1 MKHTISRN
9 KVIWRFLMFGF
20 TWVLQPFVS
29 VKSMTHHDSPKV
41 SRRCRRW
48 CRLWH
53 QSAAPHA
60 PRHAPPPCGSDRHAW
75 RNPWEIP
82 GVKRQRLSCFAF
94 GGIERDIRI
103 TYSHTHIICMYYVY
117 INIYIVC
124 VYTYIVYIN
133 IYIYNYIDTYI
144 HMHYIYYIYMII
156 YVLYQLW
163 TQEVS
168 WPFYPILIIWTVLL
182 GSNWSVPSDPQG
194 SDRGVKHPTKTHLL
208 GIKHNKHRPFDWS
221 DARKS
226 MSIIFFLREYPVL
239 PL

>member
-144 HMHYIYYIYMII
+144 HMHYIYYIYIW
-156 YVLYQLW
+156 LYMYYTNCGPKKFHDLSIRFW
-163 TQEVS
+163 SYELYFWDRTGV
-168 WPFYPILIIWTVLL
+168 YLL
-182 GSNWSVPSDPQG
+182 THKDQTGGSNIQQ
-194 SDRGVKHPTKTHLL
+194 KHTSWESNTINIDHLI
-208 GIKHNKHRPFDWS
+208 GQMHENPWVS
-221 DARKS
+221 
-226 MSIIFFLREYPVL
+226 FFLREYPVL

>member
-117 INIYIVC
+117 KY
-124 VYTYIVYIN
+124 
-133 IYIYNYIDTYI
+133 IYIYSVCIYIYSVHKYI
-144 HMHYIYYIYMII
+144 HIQLYRYIYTYALYILYIYDYICII
-156 YVLYQLW
+156 PIVDPRSFMTFLSDSDHMNCTFGIELECTFWPTRIRQGGQTSNKNTPPW
-163 TQEVS
+163 NQTQ
-168 WPFYPILIIWTVLL
+168 
-182 GSNWSVPSDPQG
+182 
-194 SDRGVKHPTKTHLL
+194 
-208 GIKHNKHRPFDWS
+208 
-221 DARKS
+221 
-226 MSIIFFLREYPVL
+226 
-239 PL
+239 